1 MTSEKPFLSRQE
13 IDLKTFGRKL
23 HRYRKFF
30 FISISFFV
38 ILALGVIFLSTP
50 KYEVSTSLII
60 DATEETRKLGESQ
73 FIEGGVDLIKSEKNL
88 FNEVA
93 ILTSYNL
100 LKETV
105 TQLGIDV
112 TYHTPKELFN
122 SIDLPWN
129 EEQYGYFPFKVVLDR
144 TKSQLQG
151 LEFTVIPLEND
162 QFELLVEGDK
172 FQVYNPVSDSKEEFK
187 FGFSYSNT
195 HTFGEAIG
203 HKYFN
208 FTIHKPEYELDSK
221 AFENKSLSF
230 IVHDINQIVEDYRQN
245 LQVDNIDIKASI
257 FRITSKA
264 ALVDKE
270 KAFLNQLTSNYIKNQ
285 VSSRNS
291 IAADK
296 EEFIRKQLQIIT
308 DSLADS
314 EVVLES
320 FKRNES
326 AINLGATANNALL
339 QSQGLQ
345 TQAGKLRI
353 RVQYYN
359 SLIQSIQNN
368 RNEDDFSIPTTMGIN
383 DPLLSNNIMELNRLY
398 AERSRKR
405 FYVTGNNEEI
415 TILNG
420 QINESADLLLSNLQS
435 AIKAARVELGGIN
448 AQLSNYGEVINELP
462 TQQKELL
469 TIERKNTLYNNLF
482 NYLSQELAKTGIAK
496 AESTADSQVLD
507 EARMVGTGPVAPQKT
522 LLLTAALLMGTLL
535 PFGWVVLF
543 APDENIENI
552 KQIISNTTIPI
563 ISNVILQNKTIKGKK
578 SEVSQWM
585 LKESFR
591 DLYANL
597 RLKRSQDD
605 RVIAIS
611 STMPQEGKSYISIH
625 LGKALAEAGH
635 KTIVIDMDMRK
646 PGLVQ
651 YIKKDRELDL
661 SHFLQDDHLSAQ
673 EIIQDHDTVTNLSII
688 MSSVVEGNVQPLLSS
703 SRMRELMDHLKK
715 EYDYILFD
723 TPALGLVSDI
733 YLLWE
738 LIDLNLFVLRRG
750 TSKIKFIHDFESKVP
765 TIGKVKNYLVYN
777 GAEQKSH
784 KYGYGDKYGS

>member
-1 MTSEKPFLSRQE
+1 MTSEKPFLSKQD

-23 HRYRKFF
+23 YRYRRLFF
-30 FISISFFV
+30 LSIGLFV
-38 ILALGVIFLSTP
+38 LLALGVIFLSTP

-60 DATEETRKLGESQ
+60 DVTEENRKLGDSQ
-73 FIEGGVDLIKSEKNL
+73 FIEGGVDLISSEKNL

-100 LKETV
+100 IKETV
-105 TQLGIDV
+105 TELGMDV
-112 TYHTPKELFN
+112 TYHTPKTLFN
-122 SIDLPWN
+122 KINLPWN
-129 EEQYGYFPFKVVLDR
+129 EEHYGYFPFKVLLDR
-144 TKSQLQG
+144 SKTQLQG
-151 LEFTVIPLEND
+151 LEFKVTPIGND
-162 QFELLVEGDK
+162 QFELLVEGEK
-172 FQVYNPVSDSKEEFK
+172 FQVYNPISNNRDEFK
-187 FGFSYSNT
+187 FDFSYSKT
-195 HTFGEAIG
+195 YTFGEVIE

-208 FTIHKPEYELDSK
+208 FTIAKPDFEVDSK
-221 AFENKSLSF
+221 IFENKSLSF
-230 IVHDINQIVEDYRQN
+230 IVHDTDRIVDAYRQN

-257 FRITSKA
+257 FRITSKV
-264 ALVDKE
+264 ALVVKE
-270 KAFLNQLTSNYIKNQ
+270 RAFLNQLTSNYIKNQ

-291 IAADK
+291 IASEK
-296 EEFIRKQLQIIT
+296 EEFIRKQLQIVS

-353 RVQYYN
+353 KIQYYN

-368 RNEDDFSIPTTMGIN
+368 RNDEDFSIPTTMGIN

-435 AIKAARVELGGIN
+435 AIKAARIELGGLN
-448 AQLSNYGEVINELP
+448 AQLSNYGEVISELP

-507 EARMVGTGPVAPQKT
+507 EARMVGNGPVAPQKT
-522 LLLTAALLMGTLL
+522 LLMTAALLMGTLL

-543 APDENIENI
+543 APDENIESI
-552 KQIISNTTIPI
+552 QQIVSNTSIPI
-563 ISNVILQNKTIKGKK
+563 ISNVVLQNKEEKGKK
-578 SEVSQWM
+578 SEVGQWM

-597 RLKRSQDD
+597 RLNRSKDD

-611 STMPQEGKSYISIH
+611 STMPQEGKTYISIH

-635 KTIVIDMDMRK
+635 KTIIIDMDLRK
-646 PGLVQ
+646 PGIFQ
-651 YIKKDRELDL
+651 YLKKHSEVDL
-661 SHFLQDDHLSAQ
+661 SDYLQDDKLTAE
-673 EIIQDHDTVTNLSII
+673 EIIQEHDSVANLSVV

-703 SRMRELMDHLKK
+703 SRMRELLDLLKK
-715 EYDYILFD
+715 EYDYIILD

-738 LIDLNLFVLRRG
+738 LIDLNLFVLRRD
-750 TSKIKFIHDFESKVP
+750 TSKIKYIQDFESKVP

-777 GAEQKSH
+777 GAQQKSH